1 MNREL
6 NEEYWNNRYLQQQI
20 GWDIGSVAPALK
32 EYIDQLINKNI
43 SILIPGCGNAYE
55 AAYLLQQGFKNV
67 TLVDIA
73 PAATAAVEDKL
84 STYINNGLQ
93 IITGDF
99 FDLKTTYDLILE
111 QTFFCALDP
120 TLRSA
125 YVEKMVS
132 LLNPDGKLVGLL
144 FNRHFEGG
152 PPFGGSKLEYEELF
166 TPKFNIQ
173 IMDTAHNSIGPRAGT
188 ELFVKMTKKRR

>member
-6 NEEYWNNRYLQQQI
+6 NKDYWNNRYLQQQT
-20 GWDIGSVAPALK
+20 GWDIGSVAPPLK
-32 EYIDQLINKNI
+32 EYIDQLINKNS

-84 STYINNGLQ
+84 SAYINNGLH

-152 PPFGGSKLEYEELF
+152 PPFGGSKLEYQELF

-173 IMDTAHNSIGPRAGT
+173 MMDTAHNSIAPRAGT
-188 ELFVKMTKKRR
+188 ELFVQMTKKRS